1 MNLIKRIDTFIYL
14 FWLFIK
20 ISIALSIAHNIVL
33 E

>member
-1 MNLIKRIDTFIYL
+1 MHLIKLIDTLIYL

-20 ISIALSIAHNIVL
+20 ISIALSIAHNFVL